1 MKSSAK
7 KVELAPYDDLFS
19 TEESRQDAKLE
30 KVREIPLSELHP
42 FKNHPFKVK
51 DDEAMMETADSVR
64 QYGVLVPAIARPD
77 PEGGY
82 ELVAGHRRHRASEL
96 AEKETM
102 PVIVRDLDDDAATII
117 MVDSNLQRES
127 LLPSERAFAY
137 RMKLEAIKHQGERSD
152 LTSRQ
157 VGEKSQTS
165 IQLVASQ
172 AGESQRQVQR
182 YIRLTELIPELL
194 DMVDEKKIA
203 LNPAYELSFL
213 KKEEQRD
220 LLDAMDSEQ
229 ATPSLSQAQRLKK
242 YSQEGHL
249 TLDMMRVIMG
259 EEKKSDLDKVTFTS
273 DTLRKYFP
281 KSYTPQRMQ
290 ETTVIHRHANIRK
303 CLQYAFQIGLIKSNP
318 ADRVERPRKDKYL
331 ATIYNQQELEIL
343 FKTVKGDPIE
353 LGVIL
358 AAFYGLRRSEVV
370 GLKWDAIDFEKKT
383 ISIKHTVT
391 QVNVDGKNITVQKD
405 RTKTKSSYRTLPL
418 VPPFEELLRRLKQEQ
433 LVNQKVCGAAYCKK
447 YLDYIYVNAMGE
459 LVKPN
464 FITQHFEI
472 VLKNH
477 GLKKIRFHDLRHSC
491 ASLLYANGVSLR
503 DIQEWLGHSDIG
515 TTSNIY
521 THLDY
526 SSKVSSAN
534 AILAF
539 YPQNTRVQTIG
550 Q

>member
-7 KVELAPYDDLFS
+7 KIELASVDDLFS
-19 TEESRQDAKLE
+19 TEEGRQDAKLE
-30 KVREIPLSELHP
+30 KIQEIPLTELHP

-51 DDEAMMETADSVR
+51 DDEAMMETADSIK

-137 RMKLEAIKHQGERSD
+137 KMKLEAVKHQGARTD

-157 VGEKSQTS
+157 LGEKSQTS
-165 IQLVASQ
+165 IQKVADQ

-182 YIRLTELIPELL
+182 YIRLTELIPELM

-213 KKEEQRD
+213 KKEEQVD

-249 TLDMMRVIMG
+249 TLDIMRVIMG
-259 EEKKSDLDKVTFTS
+259 EAKKSDLDRVTFTS

-281 KSYTPQRMQ
+281 KSYTPARMQ
-290 ETTVIHRHANIRK
+290 ETI
-303 CLQYAFQIGLIKSNP
+303 IKLLE
-318 ADRVERPRKDKYL
+318 AWQKKRQRDQER
-331 ATIYNQQELEIL
+331 
-343 FKTVKGDPIE
+343 
-353 LGVIL
+353 
-358 AAFYGLRRSEVV
+358 
-370 GLKWDAIDFEKKT
+370 
-383 ISIKHTVT
+383 
-391 QVNVDGKNITVQKD
+391 
-405 RTKTKSSYRTLPL
+405 
-418 VPPFEELLRRLKQEQ
+418 
-433 LVNQKVCGAAYCKK
+433 
-447 YLDYIYVNAMGE
+447 
-459 LVKPN
+459 
-464 FITQHFEI
+464 
-472 VLKNH
+472 
-477 GLKKIRFHDLRHSC
+477 
-491 ASLLYANGVSLR
+491 
-503 DIQEWLGHSDIG
+503 
-515 TTSNIY
+515 
-521 THLDY
+521 
-526 SSKVSSAN
+526 
-534 AILAF
+534 
-539 YPQNTRVQTIG
+539 
-550 Q
+550 

>member
-7 KVELAPYDDLFS
+7 KIELASVDDLFS
-19 TEESRQDAKLE
+19 TEEGRQDAKLE
-30 KVREIPLSELHP
+30 KIQEIPLSELHP

-51 DDEAMMETADSVR
+51 DDEAMMETADSIK

-137 RMKLEAIKHQGERSD
+137 KMKLEAVKHQGTRTD

-165 IQLVASQ
+165 IQKVADQ

-182 YIRLTELIPELL
+182 YIRLTELIPELM

-213 KKEEQRD
+213 KKEEQVD

-259 EEKKSDLDKVTFTS
+259 EEKKSDLDRVTFTS

-290 ETTVIHRHANIRK
+290 ETI
-303 CLQYAFQIGLIKSNP
+303 IKLLE
-318 ADRVERPRKDKYL
+318 AWQKKRQRDQER
-331 ATIYNQQELEIL
+331 
-343 FKTVKGDPIE
+343 
-353 LGVIL
+353 
-358 AAFYGLRRSEVV
+358 
-370 GLKWDAIDFEKKT
+370 
-383 ISIKHTVT
+383 
-391 QVNVDGKNITVQKD
+391 
-405 RTKTKSSYRTLPL
+405 
-418 VPPFEELLRRLKQEQ
+418 
-433 LVNQKVCGAAYCKK
+433 
-447 YLDYIYVNAMGE
+447 
-459 LVKPN
+459 
-464 FITQHFEI
+464 
-472 VLKNH
+472 
-477 GLKKIRFHDLRHSC
+477 
-491 ASLLYANGVSLR
+491 
-503 DIQEWLGHSDIG
+503 
-515 TTSNIY
+515 
-521 THLDY
+521 
-526 SSKVSSAN
+526 
-534 AILAF
+534 
-539 YPQNTRVQTIG
+539 
-550 Q
+550 